1 MKLKYLFL
9 SIAAI
14 TLLFSGCKSE
24 EELGPEEVTLSGS
37 SAIELPTA
45 GGEVTVSLKST
56 VDWTLQGYDSDVQ
69 TWLVINPSSGKAS
82 KDAQTITL
90 KALENKD
97 IDRTANIVFY
107 GNILCK
113 APLTITQKGPNGD
126 GSTLNIADFIK
137 KADSSKAYTLTG
149 KLLNFKTTTSNGS
162 TYYSFDLT
170 DDSGSILVYSFT
182 NIEAWV
188 NKLEIGGTVTLTGTY
203 EYYSSKSQHEV
214 VDATIESYTAPDY
227 STVKETTVTEFL
239 NQKDTKN
246 IYKLTGTVKSFN
258 STYCS
263 FNLTDGS
270 SSVYVYS
277 LSPASRE
284 AYASKLSNGAQV
296 TLYGGYYYYEN
307 TSDSSKSK
315 VEILGATI
323 AKVEEGSTGGD
334 SSDYTS
340 AKSVTVEEFIKAADK
355 TTYYKLSGT
364 VSGFSSTYCSFD
376 LADDSGKIYV
386 YSVANKT
393 DWVEKIS
400 NGGKVTLAGKY
411 DYYSS
416 KSQHEVVDAYI
427 LSFEAGGDSSDS
439 GDETVAKPTNA
450 TPVTIAEFLTKEV
463 NTTDW
468 YEITGTITNI
478 AKETYGNFYVKDDT
492 DQVYVYG
499 MTKEWADGK
508 NDQSFSQIGLKAG
521 DKVTFWTLRSE
532 YSGTAQ
538 AGGSVCPAL
547 YISHEAG
554 AETTY
559 PEGSVVLTFPDDN
572 QENNKVNGYKDTW
585 TAKIGSN
592 EFSLQY
598 FNNYKWDKWTYIKC
612 GRKSDPSVAKIANST
627 AVEAKIAK
635 VVVTA
640 DSYDATSVN
649 SLVMNVYSDSAL
661 STKVCSVDMT
671 SSAKAGDIE
680 FAVPSENQA
689 KGLFY
694 EIVFDCKVSTA
705 TKNGFIQISKVAYIA
720 AE

>member
-9 SIAAI
+9 SVAAV
-14 TLLFSGCKSE
+14 TLLLSGCKKE
-24 EELGPEEVTLSGS
+24 EKLGPEEVTLSGS

-45 GGEVTVSLKST
+45 GDEVTLSLKAT

-69 TWLVINPSSGKAS
+69 SWLVINPSSGKAS
-82 KDAQTITL
+82 NDTQTITV

-97 IDRTANIVFY
+97 IDRTASIVFY

-126 GSTLNIADFIK
+126 GSSLNIADFIK

-149 KLLNFKTTTSNGS
+149 KLLNYKASTSNGT

-182 NIEAWV
+182 NIEEWV
-188 NKLEIGGTVTLTGTY
+188 NNLEIGGTVKLTGTY

-270 SSVYVYS
+270 SSVYVYG

-284 AYASKLSNGAQV
+284 AYASKLSNGVKV

-323 AKVEEGSTGGD
+323 IKVEEGSTGGD
-334 SSDYTS
+334 ESDYKN
-340 AKSVTVEEFIKAADK
+340 AKSVTVADFIKAAD
-355 TTYYKLSGT
+355 TATYYKLSGT
-364 VSGFSSTYCSFD
+364 VSSFNSTYCSFD
-376 LADDSGKIYV
+376 LTDDSGSIYV
-386 YSVANKT
+386 FSVANKSDWT
-393 DWVEKIS
+393 DKIS

-411 DYYSS
+411 YYYSDKS
-416 KSQHEVVDAYI
+416 KHEVVDAYI
-427 LSFEAGGDSSDS
+427 LSFEAGGES
-439 GDETVAKPTNA
+439 GGDDEVGKPTNA
-450 TPVTIAEFLTKEV
+450 TKVTIAEFLAKEV

-468 YEITGTITNI
+468 YEITGTITSI

-492 DQVYVYG
+492 SDNLYVYG
-499 MTKEWADGK
+499 LTKEWTDGV
-508 NDQSFSQIGLKAG
+508 NDQSFSQIGLKVG
-521 DKVTFWTLRSE
+521 DKVTFWTLRAE
-532 YSGTAQ
+532 YNGTAQ
-538 AGGSVCPAL
+538 AGGSDCPAL

-554 AETTY
+554 TETTY
-559 PEGSVVLTFPDDN
+559 PTGSVVLTFPDDN
-572 QENNKVNGYKDTW
+572 KDNNAANDYTSTW

-592 EFSLQY
+592 EFSIEN
-598 FNNYKWDKWTYIKC
+598 FNNYKWDGWTYIKC
-612 GRKSDPSVAKIANST
+612 GRKKDPSVAKITNTT

-635 VVVTA
+635 VAVTA

-649 SLVMNVYSDSAL
+649 SLVMNVYSDSAR

-671 SSAKAGDIE
+671 SSAKAGEIE
-680 FAVPSENQA
+680 FAVPSANQG
-689 KGLFY
+689 KGLYY
-694 EIVFDCKVSTA
+694 EIVFDCKSSSA
-705 TKNGFIQISKVAYIA
+705 KKNGFVQISKVAYIA